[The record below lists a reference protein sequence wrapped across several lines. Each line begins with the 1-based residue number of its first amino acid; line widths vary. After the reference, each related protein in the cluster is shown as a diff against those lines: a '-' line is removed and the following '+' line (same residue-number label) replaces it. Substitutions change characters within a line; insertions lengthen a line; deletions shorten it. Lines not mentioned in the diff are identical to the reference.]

1 MIYRD
6 MVVFSVNVLISLVL
20 VLLVDLFTFK
30 YEPGGSTSGNGNPGL
45 FILVP
50 ALLYSIGLFI
60 YTFFFMK
67 KLFASVHDKYVATM
81 RVPILLFC
89 FILIFS
95 LMALMEITDLKTQLG
110 GFADDPGSVI
120 YRFGWLNQYTNTVF
134 YNIYVLFVG
143 MFISS
148 FVSWSVVRGHLNKQS
163 KDS

>member
-1 MIYRD
+1 
-6 MVVFSVNVLISLVL
+6 
-20 VLLVDLFTFK
+20 
-30 YEPGGSTSGNGNPGL
+30 
-45 FILVP
+45 
-50 ALLYSIGLFI
+50 
-60 YTFFFMK
+60 
-67 KLFASVHDKYVATM
+67 M